1 MALETMTPLPRAML
15 IDMDDTILSAY
26 GRPEIAWNK
35 VAAEFSNELAP
46 LSSQQVA
53 SAVLES
59 GRRFWTTAEAA
70 WRLKLAEARQVVVK
84 DAFAVLAAAGQ
95 PALPADL
102 AVRLADRLTAYRE
115 EEMFMFPGAH
125 DAIDA
130 LKARGV
136 KLALVTNG
144 AADTQRAKVERFE
157 LAHRFDHIQ
166 IEGEHGFGKPEER
179 AYLHAMEALGV
190 TAPETWMIGDNLE
203 WEIEVPQRL
212 GIYAIWMDAHGD
224 GLPADTARQA
234 GPDHPVA
241 DGTAA
246 GGASIEPQQAPVP
259 LPNQKY
265 RKQPHAQIQTG
276 RWQWVM
282 PARPFDT
289 SGKSP
294 ALIQGAAS
302 SRRAG
307 IHFTSPRLFAGVKGV
322 GERPLWCS
330 GPASDIVWGLYATA
344 LPVASISTALQAAP
358 QKSSPACPRLRR
370 NWCESSDPPLI
381 PACQPADQS
390 RPNSSKTTR
399 MTRMTPMMPMPP

>member
-1 MALETMTPLPRAML
+1 MALNKMTPLPRAML

-95 PALPADL
+95 PALPGDL

-130 LKARGV
+130 LKARGI

-144 AADTQRAKVERFE
+144 AADTQRAKVDRFE

-179 AYLHAMEALGV
+179 AYLHAMQALGV
-190 TAPETWMIGDNLE
+190 TAPDTWMIGDNLE

-224 GLPADTARQA
+224 GLPADTHVR
-234 GPDHPVA
+234 PDRIIRSL
-241 DGTAA
+241 T
-246 GGASIEPQQAPVP
+246 EL
-259 LPNQKY
+259 LP
-265 RKQPHAQIQTG
+265 A
-276 RWQWVM
+276 
-282 PARPFDT
+282 
-289 SGKSP
+289 
-294 ALIQGAAS
+294 
-302 SRRAG
+302 
-307 IHFTSPRLFAGVKGV
+307 
-322 GERPLWCS
+322 
-330 GPASDIVWGLYATA
+330 
-344 LPVASISTALQAAP
+344 
-358 QKSSPACPRLRR
+358 
-370 NWCESSDPPLI
+370 
-381 PACQPADQS
+381 
-390 RPNSSKTTR
+390 
-399 MTRMTPMMPMPP
+399 